1 MAAKHYPNS
10 LFTRLREL
18 AARPQGIAREELQ
31 GTPARNAQQALYT
44 LTNLGHLHPS
54 RSPNGHHI
62 LRWFAC
68 PQAAQAHQAAQ
79 AALRP
84 IYTPQRRARPAVEAR
99 DDTHRRELKAPR
111 AARVPRQSTAQT
123 PRQTAAQAWA
133 NTPAV
138 VPANVRITYGNPPQ
152 GRMAGLCPADKPPP
166 MRDGAADYQRHMARY
181 HTGHTEHT
189 EAAA

>member
-18 AARPQGIAREELQ
+18 AARPEGVALADLQ
-31 GTPARNAQQALYT
+31 GTPVRNAHQALYT
-44 LTNLGHLHPS
+44 LTNLGHVHPS
-54 RSPNGHHI
+54 RATNGHNI
-62 LRWFAC
+62 LCWFAC

-84 IYTPQRRARPAVEAR
+84 IYTPRRRARPAVEAR
-99 DDTHRRELKAPR
+99 DDTHRRELKAAR
-111 AARVPRQSTAQT
+111 AERVPRLAKATT

-166 MRDGAADYQRHMARY
+166 MRDGAADYQRHMVRY
-181 HTGHTEHT
+181 RTPQGGR
-189 EAAA
+189 